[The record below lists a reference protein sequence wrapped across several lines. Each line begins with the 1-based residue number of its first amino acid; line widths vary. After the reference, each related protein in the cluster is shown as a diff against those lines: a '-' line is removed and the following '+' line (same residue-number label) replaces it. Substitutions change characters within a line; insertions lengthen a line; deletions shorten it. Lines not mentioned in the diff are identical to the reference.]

1 MALPRDVLTKRVYKG
16 MTAHKLPVFTEEEME
31 CIRVCVANAPI
42 PYDISKK
49 KIPGNILQ
57 KIGQPTR
64 EKHEGM
70 PTIECDLTKYDYKF
84 MDSTDTVAKQQTAE
98 S

>member
-1 MALPRDVLTKRVYKG
+1 MNTRVYRG
-16 MTAHKLPVFTEEEME
+16 MTANKLPVFTEEEME

-49 KIPGNILQ
+49 KIPGDILQ

-70 PTIECDLTKYDYKF
+70 PTIKCDLTKYEYNH
-84 MDSTDTVAKQQTAE
+84 MDSTDTIVKQ
-98 S
+98 